1 MVQKRPTQSCE
12 ENVQLK
18 TNTKLSLSLSLSLLK
33 TMMTIVI
40 FCDTAQLAVFLLS
53 HFFFVFLFLFFNFF
67 YARAF
72 YLVSLL
78 ISLSLWKERKTFSL
92 LSIIIAASPCNTPQ
106 SRTITPKLVTPSLKL
121 RSLRLKR
128 RLSLLSSSSL
138 KALRRRI
145 LPRIRQL

>member
-18 TNTKLSLSLSLSLLK
+18 TNTKLSLSLSLLK

-53 HFFFVFLFLFFNFF
+53 HFFFVLLC
-67 YARAF
+67 ASVLSR
-72 YLVSLL
+72 LSLNL
-78 ISLSLWKERKTFSL
+78 SLSLWKERKTFSL

>member
-18 TNTKLSLSLSLSLLK
+18 TNTKLSLSLSLSLSLLK

-53 HFFFVFLFLFFNFF
+53 HFFFVLLC
-67 YARAF
+67 ASVLSR
-72 YLVSLL
+72 LSLNL
-78 ISLSLWKERKTFSL
+78 SLSLWKERKTFSL

>member
-1 MVQKRPTQSCE
+1 VVQKRPTQSCE

-18 TNTKLSLSLSLSLLK
+18 TNTKLSLSLSLSLSLLK

-53 HFFFVFLFLFFNFF
+53 HFFFVLLC
-67 YARAF
+67 ASVLSR
-72 YLVSLL
+72 LSLNL
-78 ISLSLWKERKTFSL
+78 SLSLWKERKTFSL

>member
-1 MVQKRPTQSCE
+1 MS
-12 ENVQLK
+12 NLK
-18 TNTKLSLSLSLSLLK
+18 TNTKLSLSLSLSLSLLK

-78 ISLSLWKERKTFSL
+78 ISLSLERKTFSL

>member
-1 MVQKRPTQSCE
+1 MVQKRPTQRYCE

-53 HFFFVFLFLFFNFF
+53 HFFFVLLC
-67 YARAF
+67 ASVLSR
-72 YLVSLL
+72 LSLNL
-78 ISLSLWKERKTFSL
+78 SLSLWKERKTFSL